1 MNHKLFI
8 LICCV
13 FFLTISA
20 CGTKSTVVLIPD
32 PDGHVG
38 KLEVSNQ
45 AGTQTL
51 DQANQAVDIKNE
63 TTAPATPAILSQSK
77 IRAVFSDALDAR
89 PMPPEKFILYF
100 LPGSNLLTKESE
112 ALLPQIIQTILARRS
127 DDIVISGHTDTVG
140 SKEYNYRLSLERAKT
155 MFDIL
160 VANGAVPDH
169 IKVTSHGEGN
179 LLVKT
184 PDDVDE
190 PQNRRVEVV
199 IR

>member
-1 MNHKLFI
+1 MTNKLFL
-8 LICCV
+8 LICSV
-13 FFLTISA
+13 FFLTICA
-20 CGTKSTVVLIPD
+20 CGSKSTVVLIPD
-32 PDGHVG
+32 PDGYVG

-45 AGTQTL
+45 GGTQTL
-51 DQANQAVDIKNE
+51 DEANQAVAVKNK
-63 TTAPATPAILSQSK
+63 TTAPATPKKLNQSE
-77 IRAVFSDALDAR
+77 INATFSEVLAAR
-89 PMPPEKFILYF
+89 PMPPAKFILYF
-100 LPGSNLLTKESE
+100 LPDSNLLTNESE
-112 ALLPQIIQTILARRS
+112 ALLPEIIQTIQARRS

-184 PDDVDE
+184 PDEVAE
-190 PQNRRVEVV
+190 PGNRRVEVV

>member
-1 MNHKLFI
+1 MKYKNFLLISFVFI
-8 LICCV
+8 LI
-13 FFLTISA
+13 ISA

-45 AGTQTL
+45 SGTQIL
-51 DQANQAVDIKNE
+51 DQANQSVAIKDK
-63 TTAPATPAILSQSK
+63 TTAPATPTKLSQSD
-77 IRAVFSDALDAR
+77 IQADFSDVLDAR
-89 PMPPEKFILYF
+89 PLPPERFILYF
-100 LPGSNLLTKESE
+100 LPDSNQLTKESE
-112 ALLPQIIQTILARRS
+112 ALLPQIIHTIQKRPL

-140 SKEYNYRLSLERAKT
+140 SKEYNYRLSLERART
-155 MFDIL
+155 MFGIL
-160 VANGAVPDH
+160 IANGAAPDR

-184 PDDVDE
+184 TDNVAE
-190 PQNRRVEVV
+190 PRNRRVEVV

>member
-1 MNHKLFI
+1 MKHTLFF
-8 LICCV
+8 LICSV
-13 FFLTISA
+13 FFLTINA
-20 CGTKSTVVLIPD
+20 CGPKSTVVMIPD

-51 DQANQAVDIKNE
+51 DQANQSVDIKDK
-63 TTAPATPAILSQSK
+63 TTAPAPPIKLSQSE
-77 IRAVFSDALDAR
+77 IHAVFSDVLDAR
-89 PMPPEKFILYF
+89 PMPPQKFILYF
-100 LPGSNLLTKESE
+100 LPDSNLLKQESD
-112 ALLPQIIQTILARRS
+112 AFLPQIIQTILARRS
-127 DDIVISGHTDTVG
+127 TDIVISGHTDTVG

-160 VANGAVPDH
+160 VANGAAPDH

-184 PDDVDE
+184 PDEVAE
-190 PQNRRVEVV
+190 PRNRRVEVV

>member
-1 MNHKLFI
+1 MKHTLFL
-8 LICCV
+8 LIWTV

-51 DQANQAVDIKNE
+51 DQANQSVDIKDK
-63 TTAPATPAILSQSK
+63 TTAPATPTILSQSQ

-89 PMPPEKFILYF
+89 PMPPAKFILYF
-100 LPGSNLLTKESE
+100 LPDSNLLTKESE
-112 ALLPQIIQTILARRS
+112 ALLPQIIQTIRTRRS
-127 DDIVISGHTDTVG
+127 NDIVISGHTDTVG
-140 SKEYNYRLSLERAKT
+140 SKEYNYRLALERART
-155 MFDIL
+155 MSDIL

-184 PDDVDE
+184 PDDVAE
-190 PQNRRVEVV
+190 PGNRRVEVV

>member
-1 MNHKLFI
+1 MKYKIFLLISFVFI
-8 LICCV
+8 LI
-13 FFLTISA
+13 ISA

-45 AGTQTL
+45 SGTQIL
-51 DQANQAVDIKNE
+51 DQANQSVAIKDK
-63 TTAPATPAILSQSK
+63 TAAPATPTKLSQSD
-77 IRAVFSDALDAR
+77 IQADFSDVLDAR

-100 LPGSNLLTKESE
+100 LLDSKQLTKKSE
-112 ALLPQIIQTILARRS
+112 ALLPQIIQTILTRRS
-127 DDIVISGHTDTVG
+127 NDIVISGHTDTVG
-140 SKEYNYRLSLERAKT
+140 SKEYNYRLSLERART

-184 PDDVDE
+184 PDNVAE
-190 PQNRRVEVV
+190 PRNRRVEVV